1 MATSTTPSAEAILGA
16 LTTHPHATVTELA
29 RAAGIG
35 KSTAGKLLAT
45 LEAQGRAVRR
55 PGERTGGRRAPD
67 QWSRAAEPAE
77 DAPTASA
84 TTAHMPM
91 LPTPAESTASEQR
104 AQPAASTDPTDA
116 VTSARLRPGA
126 LRGLVLD
133 HLTQQPGQELTP
145 TAVAKAL
152 GRSAGAVGN
161 ALATLA
167 ATGEVVQ
174 ASGTP
179 RRYAIARNKEA
190 ASTAQPA

>member
-1 MATSTTPSAEAILGA
+1 MATSTTPSAEAILGV

-29 RAAGIG
+29 QTAGIG
-35 KSTAGKLLAT
+35 KSTAGKLLAA

-67 QWSRAAEPAE
+67 RWSRAAEPAE
-77 DAPTASA
+77 DTPTSA
-84 TTAHMPM
+84 TTADIPAP
-91 LPTPAESTASEQR
+91 PTPAEFAASEQR
-104 AQPAASTDPTDA
+104 DRPAASTDPTDA
-116 VTSARLRPGA
+116 ATSARLRPGA

-133 HLTQQPGQELTP
+133 HLTEQPGQELTA
-145 TAVAKAL
+145 TAIAKAL

-174 ASGTP
+174 ASGSP
-179 RRYAIARNKEA
+179 RRYASSRNNEA
-190 ASTAQPA
+190 ASTAPTA